1 MKKTPQQE
9 KNMPA
14 PDTCARINS
23 LSFSGETYY
32 GAHTIPENKFLTIR
46 LTENEFNNLTHL
58 ADRYNTN
65 KSALIRELI
74 KNLIPG

>member
-1 MKKTPQQE
+1 MQRKAHHE
-9 KNMPA
+9 KNAPA

-23 LSFSGETYY
+23 LTFSGETYY
-32 GAHTIPENKFLTIR
+32 GSHTIPENKFLTIR